1 LLYSKFKHLWKDE
14 LKPYS
19 GVAFR
24 IILILSVLT
33 PSIVSTSTIAGYWVT
48 RYFPWWTDGGNWL
61 KHVNAIF
68 GDTYP
73 MWKEGTFQ
81 YPPIF
86 FVLTRAVAKLTGD
99 PITSLKLVALA
110 SFFIFP
116 ISMYFLSKKLFG
128 RSLVGVTVAWL
139 TAFFPLFLEFMG
151 WGGYPNILA
160 FAFLSIAFFFMT
172 RYVEDN
178 RLITINLILAAASVM
193 IVILAHHLTSLILLG
208 SLGLW
213 FLLSLAFKGV
223 ERKHVGTLLIVA
235 LSGFLI
241 YRLVCVWPSDFSF
254 YNVAA
259 YYRLR
264 ATVNFY
270 YIFKNDLFLAL
281 FTVAF
286 TLSILAMIRTKI
298 PGYKARFMTAWMI
311 TPLLATQGYL
321 FNVSLDYN
329 RIFFFVFQP
338 LMLLGSAL
346 ALLIKPR
353 ELISVFDRTSPSFK
367 QIKKGSC
374 IICLTSIVVI
384 GMLVSL
390 GISISVATVNN
401 INAWYS
407 FIDPY
412 GDNDKFLAVDW
423 LAKNSNPLDT
433 IVAEEPIGRW
443 IEGYC
448 KRRVLLHTPSW
459 FLFMKGEVERE
470 YAARALLTSQF
481 GIRSMD
487 VWVLEQ
493 SPYGYMSPIIAFNYL
508 GDYTNT
514 LFLSAEH
521 SYLSLVE
528 SNQTKTV
535 TLADLSEVNWVSRS
549 NPEPAFMITHETS
562 LIRINEKISM
572 DQEQN
577 ITIGFNITKLQDTAK
592 IENITLNFKFTSEI
606 KVYDYYSE
614 NPSTLCIQT
623 EAGELRVACN
633 TPYTISGLSQYHFT
647 FVFKNQA
654 SFELQFSLE
663 NLEGSASDVETYTW
677 KEIADSYSV
686 RYVVLPKFSLK
697 NVDSLENNRK
707 VPLEYSHLLNSTAL
721 TVAYENKRVIILE
734 YLQS

>member
-1 LLYSKFKHLWKDE
+1 M
-14 LKPYS
+14 KPYS
-19 GVAFR
+19 GVIFK
-24 IILILSVLT
+24 IVLIFLVLA
-33 PSIVSTSTIAGYWVT
+33 PSIISTSIIADYWAT

-61 KHVNAIF
+61 KHVNAVL
-68 GDTYP
+68 GDIYP
-73 MWKEGTFQ
+73 MWEEGIYQ

-86 FVLTRAVAKLTGD
+86 FILTGVVAELTGNL
-99 PITSLKLVALA
+99 IVSLKSVALV

-116 ISMYFLSKKLFG
+116 IAMYFLSKKIFG
-128 RSLVGVTVAWL
+128 RSLAGVAAAWL

-172 RYVEDN
+172 RYVEGKK
-178 RLITINLILAAASVM
+178 LMATNLIPVAVSIM
-193 IVILAHHLTSLILLG
+193 IVTLTHHITSLILIGVLA
-208 SLGLW
+208 LW
-213 FLLSLAFKGV
+213 FLLSILFKGV
-223 ERKHVGTLLIVA
+223 EKKHVATLLVIT
-235 LSGFLI
+235 LSVFLV
-241 YRLVCVWPSDFSF
+241 YRLVCVWPPDFSF
-254 YNVAA
+254 NNIAA

-264 ATVNFY
+264 ATVNLH
-270 YIFKNDLFLAL
+270 YIFKNEIFLAL
-281 FTVAF
+281 FAVAC
-286 TLSILAMIRTKI
+286 TLGILAMIHTRI
-298 PGYKARFMTAWMI
+298 PSYKTRLVTAWTL
-311 TPLLATQGYL
+311 TPLIATQGYL

-329 RIFFFVFQP
+329 RIFFFIFQP
-338 LMLLGSAL
+338 LLLLASASALMVNLKEPISFSKTTLKSFKWIKKRSNIIRLTSIAVLGIL
-346 ALLIKPR
+346 ALL
-353 ELISVFDRTSPSFK
+353 
-367 QIKKGSC
+367 G
-374 IICLTSIVVI
+374 TSI
-384 GMLVSL
+384 
-390 GISISVATVNN
+390 SIATVKN

-448 KRRVLLHTPSW
+448 KRRVLLHTSPW

-470 YAARALLTSQF
+470 YAARSLLTSQF
-481 GIRSMD
+481 GIQGMN

-493 SPYGYMSPIIAFNYL
+493 SPYGCMSPIIAFNYL
-508 GDYTNT
+508 GDYINT
-514 LFLSAEH
+514 LFLSAEY
-521 SYLSLVE
+521 SYLSLTE

-535 TLADLSEVNWVSRS
+535 TLANLSEVNWVSRS

-562 LIRINEKISM
+562 LVKINEKISM

-577 ITIGFNITKLQDTAK
+577 ITIGFNITKLQDTVK
-592 IENITLNFKFTSEI
+592 IENVTLNFKFTSEI

-614 NPSTLCIQT
+614 NPSTLCIST

-633 TPYTISGLSQYHFT
+633 SPYMISGLSLYHFS
-647 FVFKNQA
+647 FVFKNQT

-663 NLEGSASDVETYTW
+663 DLEGSISDVETYTW

-697 NVDSLENNRK
+697 NVDSLENNRR
-707 VPLEYSHLLNSTAL
+707 VPLEYSHLLNSTML

-734 YLQS
+734 YLRS